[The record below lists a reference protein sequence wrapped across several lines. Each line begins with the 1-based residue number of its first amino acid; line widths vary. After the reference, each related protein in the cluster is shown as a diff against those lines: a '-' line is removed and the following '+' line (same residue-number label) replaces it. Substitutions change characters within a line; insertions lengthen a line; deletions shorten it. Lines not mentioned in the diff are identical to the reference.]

1 MNDLLFQPISAVA
14 EQLRTRAVSSVELVT
29 AALEQIAA
37 TDDQL
42 NAFPV
47 VKAEEA
53 LASARAADAE
63 TAGGRR
69 RGPLH
74 GVPVGVKDNIAV
86 SGWVATCGSPILAEN
101 VTDYDAAVVE
111 RLREAGAIVLG
122 KNNMHEWA
130 LAGSC
135 TYSVFGPTHN
145 PWNTDYITGG
155 SSGGSAAAV
164 AAGQAFLSIG
174 TDARASI
181 RNPASY
187 CGVVGLKPTHGLVSR
202 FGELP
207 PTSSWYMTLGP
218 IARRVEDVA
227 LTMNAIAG
235 HDARDPS
242 SIEAARR
249 DYAARLDEGVRGLRV
264 AVVTNYFYGDTLPE
278 VADGVR
284 AAADALANLGAEVV
298 ETEIRMLDHWPLIE
312 ASFEGENKGWLL
324 QLALEQGDR
333 FLHDDIR
340 YRILAGAFANTVDTM
355 RSTRLLNMLRH
366 EVQDLMRET
375 DLLLTP
381 TNSTPAYRA
390 DARDVAVRE
399 GTVDVE
405 APGGQGRITTRLTV
419 PFNALALPAISVPCG
434 WSPEGLPI
442 GLQLVGRAFE
452 DDVVLRAAR
461 AYEQAGPGYQ
471 RPPAAGQAAG

>member
-1 MNDLLFQPISAVA
+1 MSELLFEPLSTVA
-14 EQLRTRAVSSVELVT
+14 EQLRTRAVSSVELVN

-37 TDDQL
+37 TDGRL

-47 VKAEEA
+47 VKSEEA
-53 LASARAADAE
+53 IARAEAADAE
-63 TAGGRR
+63 LAEGRS

-74 GVPVGVKDNIAV
+74 GIPVGVKDNIAV
-86 SGWVATCGSPILAEN
+86 SGWVTTCGSPILAEH
-101 VTDYDAAVVE
+101 VTRYDAGVVE
-111 RLREAGAIVLG
+111 RLREAGAIVIG

-164 AAGQAFLSIG
+164 AAGQTFMSIG

-227 LTMNAIAG
+227 LTMDAIAG
-235 HDARDPS
+235 YDARDPS
-242 SIEAARR
+242 SVETARR
-249 DYAARLDEGVRGLRV
+249 EYAARLGEGVRGLRIG
-264 AVVTNYFYGDTLPE
+264 VVTNYFYGDTLPE
-278 VADGVR
+278 VAEGVR
-284 AAADALANLGAEVV
+284 AAAAAFESLGAEVV
-298 ETEIRMLDHWPLIE
+298 EVEIGMLEHWPLIE
-312 ASFEGENKGWLL
+312 PSFEGENKGWLL
-324 QLALEQGDR
+324 ELALEHGDR

-340 YRILAGAFANTVDTM
+340 YRILASAFANTVDTM

-366 EVQDLMRET
+366 EVQDLMRGI

-390 DARDVAVRE
+390 DAGEVAVRDAI
-399 GTVDVE
+399 VDVD

-419 PFNALALPAISVPCG
+419 PFNALALPAVSVPCG
-434 WSPEGLPI
+434 FSAEGLPF

-461 AYEQAGPGYQ
+461 AYEQVGPGYQ
-471 RPPAAGQAAG
+471 RPPAAR

>member
-1 MNDLLFQPISAVA
+1 MNELLFEPISVVA
-14 EQLRTRAVSSVELVT
+14 EQLRGRAVSSVELVS

-37 TDDQL
+37 TDGRL

-53 LASARAADAE
+53 LACAEAADAE
-63 TAGGRR
+63 LAQGHW

-86 SGWVATCGSPILAEN
+86 AGWVTTCGSPILAEN

-111 RLREAGAIVLG
+111 RLRDAGAVVIG

-164 AAGQAFLSIG
+164 AAGQAFVAIG

-181 RNPASY
+181 RNPAAY

-227 LTMNAIAG
+227 LTMT
-235 HDARDPS
+235 PS
-242 SIEAARR
+242 PGMTRATRRRSRWSIESM
-249 DYAARLDEGVRGLRV
+249 
-264 AVVTNYFYGDTLPE
+264 P
-278 VADGVR
+278 
-284 AAADALANLGAEVV
+284 LG
-298 ETEIRMLDHWPLIE
+298 
-312 ASFEGENKGWLL
+312 
-324 QLALEQGDR
+324 
-333 FLHDDIR
+333 
-340 YRILAGAFANTVDTM
+340 
-355 RSTRLLNMLRH
+355 STR
-366 EVQDLMRET
+366 E
-375 DLLLTP
+375 
-381 TNSTPAYRA
+381 
-390 DARDVAVRE
+390 
-399 GTVDVE
+399 
-405 APGGQGRITTRLTV
+405 
-419 PFNALALPAISVPCG
+419 C
-434 WSPEGLPI
+434 
-442 GLQLVGRAFE
+442 
-452 DDVVLRAAR
+452 
-461 AYEQAGPGYQ
+461 AGFVS
-471 RPPAAGQAAG
+471 AW

>member
-1 MNDLLFQPISAVA
+1 MNELLFGPISTVA

-37 TDDQL
+37 TDGRL

-47 VKAEEA
+47 LKAEEA
-53 LASARAADAE
+53 LACAKAADTELAN
-63 TAGGRR
+63 GRW

-86 SGWVATCGSPILAEN
+86 EGWTTTCGSPILAEH

-111 RLREAGAIVLG
+111 RLRAAGAVVLG

-135 TYSVFGPTHN
+135 TYSVFGATHN

-164 AAGQAFLSIG
+164 AAGQAFVSIG

-187 CGVVGLKPTHGLVSR
+187 CGIVGLKPTHGLVSR

-218 IARRVEDVA
+218 IARRVEDAA

-235 HDARDPS
+235 YDARDPLS
-242 SIEAARR
+242 VETTPP
-249 DYAARLDEGVRGLRV
+249 DYAARLDEGVRGLRIG
-264 AVVTNYFYGDTLPE
+264 VVTNYFYNDTLPE
-278 VADGVR
+278 VAEGVR
-284 AAADALANLGAEVV
+284 AAADALADLGAEVV
-298 ETEIRMLDHWPLIE
+298 EVEIGALEHWPLIE

-324 QLALEQGDR
+324 HLALERGDG

-390 DARDVAVRE
+390 DARDVPVRD

-434 WSPEGLPI
+434 VSSEGLPF
-442 GLQLVGRAFE
+442 GLQLAGRAFE
-452 DDVVLRAAR
+452 DDLVLRAAR

-471 RPPAAGQAAG
+471 RPPMVRQAAG

>member
-1 MNDLLFQPISAVA
+1 MNELLFEPISVVA
-14 EQLRTRAVSSVELVT
+14 EQLRTRAVSSVELVR
-29 AALEQIAA
+29 AALDQIAA
-37 TDDQL
+37 TDGQL

-47 VKAEEA
+47 LKAEEA
-53 LASARAADAE
+53 LACAEAADAE
-63 TAGGRR
+63 LAQGRW

-74 GVPVGVKDNIAV
+74 GVPVGAKDNIAV
-86 SGWVATCGSPILAEN
+86 SGWVTTCGSPILAEH
-101 VTDYDAAVVE
+101 VTDYDAAVIE
-111 RLREAGAIVLG
+111 RLRGAGAVVIG

-130 LAGSC
+130 LGGSC
-135 TYSVFGPTHN
+135 IPSVFGSTHN

-164 AAGQAFLSIG
+164 AAGQAFMSIG

-227 LTMNAIAG
+227 LTMDAIAG
-235 HDARDPS
+235 YDARDPS
-242 SIEAARR
+242 SVETARR
-249 DYAARLDEGVRGLRV
+249 EYAARIEEGVRGLRI
-264 AVVTNYFYGDTLPE
+264 AVVTNYFYNDTLPE
-278 VADGVR
+278 VAEGVR
-284 AAADALANLGAEVV
+284 AAAAALEKLGAEVV
-298 ETEIRMLDHWPLIE
+298 EVEIGMLEHWPLVE

-324 QLALEQGDR
+324 GLALEHGDQ
-333 FLHDDIR
+333 FLHEDIR
-340 YRILAGAFANTVDTM
+340 YRILASAFTNTVDTM
-355 RSTRLLNMLRH
+355 RSTRILNLLRH

-381 TNSTPAYRA
+381 TNSTPAYRI

-399 GTVDVE
+399 GTVDVD
-405 APGGQGRITTRLTV
+405 APGGQSRMTTRLTV

-434 WSPEGLPI
+434 FSSEGLPF

-461 AYEQAGPGYQ
+461 AYEQVGPGYQ
-471 RPPAAGQAAG
+471 RPPVVR

>member
-1 MNDLLFQPISAVA
+1 MNGLLFEPVSVVA
-14 EQLRTRAVSSVELVT
+14 EQLRTRAVSSVELVSAT
-29 AALEQIAA
+29 LEQIAA
-37 TDDQL
+37 TDSRL

-47 VKAEEA
+47 VKREEA
-53 LASARAADAE
+53 LAAAEAADAE
-63 TAGGRR
+63 IADGQW

-86 SGWVATCGSPILAEN
+86 AGWGTTCGSPILAEH
-101 VTDYDAAVVE
+101 VTDFDAAVVE
-111 RLREAGAIVLG
+111 RLRGAGAVILG

-135 TYSVFGPTHN
+135 IESIFGSTHN
-145 PWNTDYITGG
+145 PWNTDHITGG

-164 AAGQAFLSIG
+164 ASGQAFMSIG

-202 FGELP
+202 YGELP

-227 LTMNAIAG
+227 LTMDAIAG
-235 HDARDPS
+235 YDARDPS
-242 SIEAARR
+242 SVETARR
-249 DYAARLDEGVRGLRV
+249 EYAARLGEGVRGLRI
-264 AVVTNYFYGDTLPE
+264 AVVTNYFYNDTLPE
-278 VADGVR
+278 IAEGVR
-284 AAADALANLGAEVV
+284 AAATAFEKLGAEVV
-298 ETEIRMLDHWPLIE
+298 EVEIGMLEHWPLME
-312 ASFEGENKGWLL
+312 SAFEGENKGWLL
-324 QLALEQGDR
+324 QLALEHGDQ

-340 YRILAGAFANTVDTM
+340 YRILASAFTNTVDTM
-355 RSTRLLNMLRH
+355 RATRILNLLRH
-366 EVQDLMRET
+366 EVQDLMRDT

-381 TNSTPAYRA
+381 TNSTPAYRT
-390 DARDVAVRE
+390 DAREVAVRD

-405 APGGQGRITTRLTV
+405 APGGQSRITTRLTV

-434 WSPEGLPI
+434 FSSEGLPF

-452 DDVVLRAAR
+452 DDVVLRAAQ
-461 AYEQAGPGYQ
+461 AYEQVGPGYQ
-471 RPPAAGQAAG
+471 RPPIVR

>member
-1 MNDLLFQPISAVA
+1 MNELLFEPISSIG

-37 TDDQL
+37 TDAQL

-53 LASARAADAE
+53 LARAEAADAE
-63 TAGGRR
+63 LAQGGW

-74 GVPVGVKDNIAV
+74 GIPVGVKDNIAV
-86 SGWVATCGSPILAEN
+86 EGWVTTCGSPILAEH
-101 VTDYDAAVVE
+101 VTDFDAAVVE
-111 RLREAGAIVLG
+111 RLRNAGAVVLG

-135 TYSVFGPTHN
+135 IQSIFGSTHN
-145 PWNTDYITGG
+145 PWNMDHITGG

-164 AAGQAFLSIG
+164 ASGQAFVSIG

-227 LTMNAIAG
+227 LTMDAIAG
-235 HDARDPS
+235 YDSRDPS
-242 SIEAARR
+242 SVEAERR
-249 DYAARLDEGVRGLRV
+249 EYAARLEEGVRGLRI
-264 AVVTNYFYGDTLPE
+264 AVVTNYFYNDTLPE
-278 VADGVR
+278 VAASVR
-284 AAADALANLGAEVV
+284 AAADALASLGAEVV
-298 ETEIRMLDHWPLIE
+298 EVEIEMLEHWPLIE
-312 ASFEGENKGWLL
+312 SSFEGENKGWLL
-324 QLALEQGDR
+324 DLALERGDD

-340 YRILAGAFANTVDTM
+340 YRILASAFTNTVDTM
-355 RSTRLLNMLRH
+355 RSTRILSMLRH
-366 EVQDLMRET
+366 EVQDLMRDT

-381 TNSTPAYRA
+381 TNSTPAYRT

-434 WSPEGLPI
+434 FSGGGLPI

-452 DDVVLRAAR
+452 DDLVLRAAR
-461 AYEQAGPGYQ
+461 AYEQVGPGYQ
-471 RPPAAGQAAG
+471 RPPVVR

>member
-1 MNDLLFQPISAVA
+1 MNELLFEPVSVVA
-14 EQLRTRAVSSVELVT
+14 EQLRTRRVSSAELVT
-29 AALEQIAA
+29 AALDQIAE
-37 TDDQL
+37 TDGLL

-53 LASARAADAE
+53 LARAKTADAE
-63 TAGGRR
+63 LSEGRW

-74 GVPVGVKDNIAV
+74 GIPVGVKDNIAV
-86 SGWVATCGSPILAEN
+86 EGWVTTCGSPILAEH
-101 VTDYDAAVVE
+101 VTDFDAAVVE
-111 RLREAGAIVLG
+111 RLREAGAIVIG

-135 TYSVFGPTHN
+135 IQSVFGSTHN
-145 PWNTDYITGG
+145 PWNTDHITGG

-164 AAGQAFLSIG
+164 ASGQAFMSIG

-227 LTMNAIAG
+227 LTMDAIAG
-235 HDARDPS
+235 YDVRDPS
-242 SIEAARR
+242 SVETARR
-249 DYAARLDEGVRGLRV
+249 ENAARLEEGVRGLRI
-264 AVVTNYFYGDTLPE
+264 ALVTNYFYNDTLPE
-278 VADGVR
+278 LAEGVR
-284 AAADALANLGAEVV
+284 AAAAALEKLGAEVV
-298 ETEIRMLDHWPLIE
+298 EVEVGMLENWPLIE

-324 QLALEQGDR
+324 ELALNRGDE

-340 YRILAGAFANTVDTM
+340 YRILASAFTNTVDTM
-355 RSTRLLNMLRH
+355 RSTRILNLLRH
-366 EVQDLMRET
+366 EVQELMRGV

-390 DARDVAVRE
+390 DAREVAVRE
-399 GTVDVE
+399 GNVDVE
-405 APGGQGRITTRLTV
+405 APGGQSRITTRLTV

-434 WSPEGLPI
+434 FSSEGLPF

-461 AYEQAGPGYQ
+461 AYEQVGPGYQ
-471 RPPAAGQAAG
+471 RPPLVH